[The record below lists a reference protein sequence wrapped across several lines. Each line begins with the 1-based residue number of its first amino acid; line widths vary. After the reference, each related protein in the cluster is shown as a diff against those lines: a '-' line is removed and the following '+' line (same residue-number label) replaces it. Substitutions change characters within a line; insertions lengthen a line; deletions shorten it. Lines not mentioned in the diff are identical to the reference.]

1 VTPERKRKPDQTYNK
16 WYIKPSVRMKQVQSS
31 KIIDKSDTTYVY
43 KQLYRDKYVDP
54 DNPFEE
60 KKS

>member
-1 VTPERKRKPDQTYNK
+1 
-16 WYIKPSVRMKQVQSS
+16 MKQVQSS